1 MAAKILDGRALAQ
14 EIKNSLKAQIANRIE
29 QGLAQPRLD
38 VILVGSDPASEIYVG
53 HKQRACAAVGIESV
67 SHHLDADIAEQ
78 ELLTL
83 IQQLN
88 NNPACNGILLQLPL
102 PDHIDAD
109 KLIEAIAIDKDVD
122 GFHPFNVGRLA
133 LRQPYLQPCTPKGIM
148 TLINSSQKNI
158 AGLNATIVGASNIVG
173 RPMALEL
180 LLAKC
185 TITVCHRF
193 TQNLSQHVQS
203 ADLLVSAIGNT
214 GIIQS
219 DWIKPGAIVI
229 DVGIHRLSNG
239 EITGDIDFDTA
250 VKRASWITP
259 VPGGVGPM
267 TVASLLENTL
277 LAADKQAQKASA

>member
-29 QGLAQPRLD
+29 QGLPQPRLD

-53 HKQRACAAVGIESV
+53 HKKRACAAVGIESV
-67 SHHLDADIAEQ
+67 SHHLDAEISEE

-102 PDHIDAD
+102 PAHIDAD